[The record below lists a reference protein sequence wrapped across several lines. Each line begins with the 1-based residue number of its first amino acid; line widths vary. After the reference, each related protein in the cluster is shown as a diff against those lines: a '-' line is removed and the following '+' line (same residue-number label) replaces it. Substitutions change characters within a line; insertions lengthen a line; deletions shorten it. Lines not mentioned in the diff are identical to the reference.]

1 MILIELTTNL
11 NIQRK
16 PFEVY
21 LVRVLSPMESIDSV
35 RASNWIVLTT
45 QPHREDF
52 AIENLVRQDYEAY
65 CPMIVKRI
73 KHARRTYDAKRPL
86 FPGYVFVEH
95 PAQRHRWRPLL
106 GTFGVRSVVCNG
118 ETPALLPS
126 GFVEGLKAREVDGA
140 IKKPE
145 TPFRPG
151 QSVAINGG
159 PFDGLV
165 GQILEIRESDRI
177 LLLLNLLNQQTRV
190 HVETKMLRS
199 A

>member
-1 MILIELTTNL
+1 M
-11 NIQRK
+11 
-16 PFEVY
+16 
-21 LVRVLSPMESIDSV
+21 
-35 RASNWIVLTT
+35 
-45 QPHREDF
+45 
-52 AIENLVRQDYEAY
+52 
-65 CPMIVKRI
+65 
-73 KHARRTYDAKRPL
+73 
-86 FPGYVFVEH
+86 
-95 PAQRHRWRPLL
+95 L

-145 TPFRPG
+145 TPFSPG
-151 QSVAINGG
+151 QSVAIN
-159 PFDGLV
+159 V